1 MWILYLDTKL
11 EGICVHYRESISR
24 SKTRLPKMQEAAD
37 ELIGLDVHGYRITRK
52 VGSGGMGA
60 VYEANHATIGQRV
73 AIKVLFP
80 EFSQSEDDV
89 RRFVDEARA
98 AGKVEHPGLVRIY
111 NHGRLSTNIAF
122 IMMEFLSGES
132 LRKYLERVLAEGR
145 AIALVEA
152 LSIAHEIAEALVSVH
167 RLDIVH
173 RDIKPENL
181 ILCQQEQSH
190 RFNRVKIVDFGI
202 AKFNNMNSSGGV
214 KSTTVGRFLG
224 TALYASPEQCQMA
237 GAVTTKADV
246 YSLGVVLYEMIA
258 GRPPFLAEQPG
269 MVIGMHLFQHPP
281 PLEKFVAGVPESV
294 EQLITD
300 MLVKEPK
307 QRLSMEQ
314 VLKRIIAIET
324 GVSSGKISRRR
335 RRQLTSAMISVF
347 FALMLS
353 GLYFYIHKTTNR
365 SYLPSTPTYGESLP
379 SQAPKQAD
387 EIPSTDK
394 TTVPPPKP
402 QLQKSTNQPLA
413 NTGSAISKNSNQ
425 INSKKKLVQEHPVA
439 KKLVT
444 NTQASKN
451 DTTKASAETNQT
463 DTNSKL
469 TDSSKETKEAAP
481 ALSPAATK
489 TKAKRTDHEDAFY

>member
-1 MWILYLDTKL
+1 M
-11 EGICVHYRESISR
+11 
-24 SKTRLPKMQEAAD
+24 AD

-60 VYEANHATIGQRV
+60 VYEANHTTIGQRV

-98 AGKVEHPGLVRIY
+98 ASKVEHPGLVRIY
-111 NHGRLSTNIAF
+111 NHGRLSTNTAF

-132 LRKYLERVLAEGR
+132 LRKYLERAQTEGR
-145 AIALVEA
+145 SIALTEA
-152 LSIAHEIAEALVSVH
+152 LSIAHEIADTLVSVH
-167 RLDIVH
+167 QFDIVH

-181 ILCQQEQSH
+181 ILCSQNQSQ

-258 GRPPFLAEQPG
+258 GRPPFVAEQPG

-324 GVSSGKISRRR
+324 GVSPGKISRRR
-335 RRQLTSAMISVF
+335 RRQLLSVMIATF
-347 FALMLS
+347 FSLILS
-353 GLYFYIHKTTNR
+353 GLYFYIHRATANKDR
-365 SYLPSTPTYGESLP
+365 SSAHTYSESLGA
-379 SQAPKQAD
+379 QKQKQA
-387 EIPSTDK
+387 EAIPSIEKRTISP
-394 TTVPPPKP
+394 TES
-402 QLQKSTNQPLA
+402 QLQKATNQPLA
-413 NTGSAISKNSNQ
+413 SPGSAITTKSTQ
-425 INSKKKLVQEHPVA
+425 ISSKKKLVQEHSAV
-439 KKLVT
+439 KKSIT
-444 NTQASKN
+444 NTQSLKD
-451 DTTKASAETNQT
+451 DTTKASAETNQP
-463 DTNSKL
+463 DKNRKL
-469 TDSSKETKEAAP
+469 AESSKETKETAP
-481 ALSPAATK
+481 ALSAPEAK